1 MQSLLGQRGLVTVG
15 ADTNVGAGQGPP
27 GGMLDV
33 GPLQRS
39 STQKP
44 LREACTWGGVLGLLN
59 TKFLRRNRSWEDQVF
74 FFSFFFLTHPY
85 LTLMQRCRTEP
96 VFPRCILPSLA
107 EAAPKILGCCSPEQ
121 SHCLE
126 EGPRVADCCGPEDQL
141 HSEITVKPLLKS
153 GPRSFSAL

>member
-1 MQSLLGQRGLVTVG
+1 MG

-74 FFSFFFLTHPY
+74 FFFDPPIFNINAKV
-85 LTLMQRCRTEP
+85 QNR
-96 VFPRCILPSLA
+96 A
-107 EAAPKILGCCSPEQ
+107 
-121 SHCLE
+121 
-126 EGPRVADCCGPEDQL
+126 
-141 HSEITVKPLLKS
+141 
-153 GPRSFSAL
+153 SFSKMYSSLIS